1 MSEHIHYLS
10 DDDFEAEVLL
20 SPLPVLLDFWA
31 EWCVPCKRIGPLL
44 DEIAEQYAGRL
55 KVAKMDVDSNPL
67 TPAQFD
73 VRSIPTLVLLKNGN
87 VEETRTGAM
96 QKSQLIAFIDSHL

>member
-96 QKSQLIAFIDSHL
+96 QKSQLITFIDSHL